1 MTAITLRVYGKLNL
15 TMEVLGRRSDGYHD
29 VATVLQSV
37 SVSDTLVFRAAPS
50 LSIQCTDKSLEGEE
64 NLAYQAALLLQ
75 QTKDGALGVE
85 ISIEK
90 GIPVASGMGGGSAD
104 AAATLAAL
112 SRLWRL
118 RIDEPG
124 LDRIA
129 ANLGSDV
136 PFFLTGGTALA
147 TGRGE
152 RVARLPAAP
161 ERWFLIVRPAV
172 EIADKTSRA
181 YSLLNSSNWSTGRAS
196 FQLADALRSRSPIR
210 EASLSNVFD
219 AVVPDAYPEVARWR
233 SLLLGVAPC
242 HPHLAGAGPSLYV
255 PLVDEV
261 EGERIMAQL
270 PQEDGVIMLVARTVP
285 QSIEVVS
292 EET

>member
-15 TMEVLGRRSDGYHD
+15 TLEVLGRRADGYHD

-37 SVSDTLVFRAAPS
+37 SVSDTLAFRAAPS
-50 LSIQCTDKSLEGEE
+50 LTIQCSDRSLEGEA
-64 NLAYQAALLLQ
+64 NLAHRAALLLQ
-75 QTKDGALGVE
+75 QTKDVTLGAE

-104 AAATLAAL
+104 AAATLFAL
-112 SRLWRL
+112 NRLWRL
-118 RIDEPG
+118 RTDDAA
-124 LDRIA
+124 LARIA
-129 ANLGSDV
+129 ASLGSDV

-172 EIADKTSRA
+172 EIANKTARA
-181 YSLLNSSNWSTGRAS
+181 YSYLNQSHWTTGKAS
-196 FQLADALRSRSPIR
+196 FQLADALRNRSPIR
-210 EASLSNVFD
+210 ETSLCNVFD
-219 AVVPDAYPEVARWR
+219 AVVPGAYPEVARWR
-233 SLLLGVAPC
+233 SLLLDVAPSP
-242 HPHLAGAGPSLYV
+242 PHLAGAGPSLYV
-255 PLVDEV
+255 PVVDKV

-285 QSIEVVS
+285 RSIEVVS
-292 EET
+292 EEA